1 VADPDRAI
9 PVRMD
14 HHRGALDLK
23 MVEWIR
29 SSGTPSL
36 SDLILCVKTE
46 SDGSGWFW
54 RRSSPRVRSPATGR
68 RGSGSG
74 GQRRTAPVV
83 PGTGEIAGGW
93 RKHWASSPAWPAS
106 SIACGLGGGRRLE
119 MCGATLCFGR
129 RWGA

>member
-36 SDLILCVKTE
+36 SDLISCVKIE
-46 SDGSGWFW
+46 SDGSG
-54 RRSSPRVRSPATGR
+54 
-68 RGSGSG
+68 
-74 GQRRTAPVV
+74 
-83 PGTGEIAGGW
+83 
-93 RKHWASSPAWPAS
+93 
-106 SIACGLGGGRRLE
+106 
-119 MCGATLCFGR
+119 
-129 RWGA
+129 